1 MVILVP
7 DGALAD
13 QVRHAGRSRHV
24 TAVVAAEGAGPSAV
38 VESARVEHGGAP
50 LGFLALSEADALE
63 AIDAGADEA
72 MALPSGEP
80 QHVLVLLDRTAQRAA
95 IRQAREN
102 ERSSVVQSE
111 KLAALGTVVAGVAHE
126 INNPLAAALLATEL
140 LRSRLGPVFGAVD
153 ELHQRVAQRRGLTAD
168 ELTDIVSRASA
179 GAAAHEGKEVLGE
192 LMGFIETIA
201 AVVRDLRIYART
213 DDDEA
218 PQVVDLAD
226 LIEQVLRIVGREVT
240 SHGHI
245 ERDYGG
251 DLPLL
256 LVPRS
261 RLVQVL
267 TNVLVNAAHAIREVE
282 RPVHRVRISVRS
294 DAEAVALSVSDTG
307 PGIPPESVERIF
319 DPFFTTKRAG
329 SGTGLGLAISRSIL
343 RRLGGD
349 LVVESVHGVGA
360 TFIAM
365 IPLPKHDLLR
375 DAYKR
380 ASLPRSASPT
390 RRASVLVVDGDPRL
404 LRLYPRILGEH
415 YEVLVASDGQEAID
429 MLSSGSVVDAV
440 ITDLQMPEVGGSQL
454 YSWLVEQ
461 RPELARRTVF
471 VTSAADA
478 LEQDALRRIG
488 QTGIEKPLRRAD
500 LLEAIERVLG
510 AASP

>member
-1 MVILVP
+1 
-7 DGALAD
+7 
-13 QVRHAGRSRHV
+13 
-24 TAVVAAEGAGPSAV
+24 
-38 VESARVEHGGAP
+38 
-50 LGFLALSEADALE
+50 
-63 AIDAGADEA
+63 

-80 QHVLVLLDRTAQRAA
+80 QHVLTLLDRTAQRAA

-168 ELTDIVSRASA
+168 ELSEIVSRASA

-192 LMGFIETIA
+192 LMGFIESIA

-213 DDDEA
+213 DDNEA

-251 DLPLL
+251 ELPLL

-261 RLVQVL
+261 RIVQVL

-307 PGIPPESVERIF
+307 PGIPPESIERNQFPRRIAA
-319 DPFFTTKRAG
+319 R
-329 SGTGLGLAISRSIL
+329 LGLAYAFTGACRSSRGY
-343 RRLGGD
+343 RAGERQDGLGRSSD
-349 LVVESVHGVGA
+349 RQQRAIRPAQKPLVHGMIQHRNELIV
-360 TFIAM
+360 IAFYVQNEA
-365 IPLPKHDLLR
+365 R
-375 DAYKR
+375 
-380 ASLPRSASPT
+380 
-390 RRASVLVVDGDPRL
+390 LVVD
-404 LRLYPRILGEH
+404 
-415 YEVLVASDGQEAID
+415 
-429 MLSSGSVVDAV
+429 
-440 ITDLQMPEVGGSQL
+440 
-454 YSWLVEQ
+454 
-461 RPELARRTVF
+461 F
-471 VTSAADA
+471 
-478 LEQDALRRIG
+478 
-488 QTGIEKPLRRAD
+488 
-500 LLEAIERVLG
+500 
-510 AASP
+510 

>member
-13 QVRHAGRSRHV
+13 RVTHAGRSHPITV
-24 TAVVAAEGAGPSAV
+24 VVVAAGITPAEAV
-38 VESARVEHGGAP
+38 EKARGEHGGAP
-50 LGFLALSEADALE
+50 LGFLARSEADAL
-63 AIDAGADEA
+63 AALVAGADEA
-72 MALPSGEP
+72 MTLPGCDL
-80 QHVLVLLDRTAQRAA
+80 QHVLTLLDRTSQRAG

-126 INNPLAAALLATEL
+126 INNPLAAAMLTTEL
-140 LRSRLGPVFGAVD
+140 LKNRLGPVFQAVADLD
-153 ELHQRVAQRRGLTAD
+153 EIVAQRRAASSV
-168 ELTDIVSRASA
+168 ELAEIVTRARA
-179 GAAAHEGKEVLGE
+179 GAAAREGKEVLGE

-201 AVVRDLRIYART
+201 AVVRDLRIYSRS
-213 DDDEA
+213 DDNEA
-218 PQVVDLAD
+218 PQVVNLTD

-240 SHGHI
+240 SHGLL
-245 ERDYGG
+245 ERDYGS

-256 LVPRS
+256 LVPHS
-261 RLVQVL
+261 RVVQVL

-319 DPFFTTKRAG
+319 DPFFTTKRVG

-360 TFIAM
+360 TFIAI
-365 IPLPKHDLLR
+365 IPLPRREALR
-375 DAYKR
+375 EASRRTTVPHHAR
-380 ASLPRSASPT
+380 AL
-390 RRASVLVVDGDPRL
+390 RRASVLVVDDDARL

-415 YEVLVASDGQEAID
+415 YDVLVASDGQEAIE

-440 ITDLQMPEVGGSQL
+440 ITDVQMPEVDGRQL
-454 YSWLVEQ
+454 YAWLLEQ
-461 RPELARRTVF
+461 KPDLARRTMF
-471 VTSAADA
+471 VTSSADA
-478 LEQDALRRIG
+478 HQLDVLR
-488 QTGIEKPLRRAD
+488 QTGRPGLEKPLRRAD

-510 AASP
+510 S